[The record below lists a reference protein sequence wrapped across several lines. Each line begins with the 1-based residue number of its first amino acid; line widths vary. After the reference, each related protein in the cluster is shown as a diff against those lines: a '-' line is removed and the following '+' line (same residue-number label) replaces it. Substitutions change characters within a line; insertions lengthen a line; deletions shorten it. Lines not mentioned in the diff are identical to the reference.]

1 VGPFMPRQCD
11 RLLIEAVT
19 QRRPPLRQQRV
30 KDMRLRNVGA
40 SVHRPRDRTPPVT
53 HAETVT
59 RV

>member
-30 KDMRLRNVGA
+30 KDMRLRNVSA
-40 SVHRPRDRTPPVT
+40 SFRRPRGHTPPVT
-53 HAETVT
+53 HAGTVT